1 MVKNVKFMEVILMS
15 NVEGLGQKNEI
26 KMVRLGYALN
36 FLLPKKL
43 AKMATIPEKQ
53 KQLQILKN
61 KQLEKETE
69 RTIKEKKEMARVEK
83 RKEAQLVA
91 KKLKRQNRK

>member
-1 MVKNVKFMEVILMS
+1 MAKNVKFMEVILQE
-15 NVEGLGQKNEI
+15 NVKGLGQKNEI
-26 KMVRLGYALN
+26 KTVRLGYALN

-43 AKMATIPEKQ
+43 AKMATIAEKQ

-61 KQLEKETE
+61 KQLAKETE
-69 RTIKEKKEMARVEK
+69 KTIKEKKEMARAEK